1 MTWDWLTD
9 LRSTPA
15 LGAVAGALAAL
26 IVAFVTGW
34 FTSRSSHKLP
44 HERLHLLV
52 QIQKGLPSGTD
63 REGVI
68 RTQIGRE
75 LAVLRRYRPPNSPAH
90 SLVWVS
96 NSVALVLT
104 ALAFTGRISWWGP
117 IAAFAVSAGILGLIW
132 LSNS

>member
-9 LRSTPA
+9 LRTTPA

-34 FTSRSSHKLP
+34 FTARSSHKLP

-52 QIQKGLPSGTD
+52 QIEKGLPSGID
-63 REGVI
+63 SEGAV
-68 RTQIGRE
+68 RKQMRRE
-75 LAVLRRYRPPNSPAH
+75 LAVLRRYHPPNSAAH

-104 ALAFTGRISWWGP
+104 ALAYTGRISWWGP
-117 IAAFAVSAGILGLIW
+117 IAAFAVSSAILGLIW
-132 LSNS
+132 LSSS